1 MDKPI
6 APAWDRFTAVL
17 QEHAR
22 TISIVAV
29 TLIIIVGGVL
39 LNRNRRE
46 SRRIQAAETLRQA
59 VNDFYDARK
68 ADEPDFRNAVGLLS
82 DVMETH
88 QGSPAAAQAA
98 FYLGHIY
105 YAEGNYAKSL
115 KKYRKASAGLSSDSP
130 FLEIALLDVAYAL
143 EAQKKYA
150 RARAAYTRVIDL
162 NGGVLKDR
170 AIIGIG
176 RCFEQEGNLKRS
188 VRTYRSMLKRFPN
201 SPWAGELSQR
211 LDLLQA
217 DIKGAKTN

>member
-1 MDKPI
+1 MEK
-6 APAWDRFTAVL
+6 ALGPAWERLIALL

-22 TISIVAV
+22 TISIVVV

-46 SRRIQAAETLRQA
+46 SRRIQAAETFRQA
-59 VNDFYDARK
+59 VNDFYAARK
-68 ADEPDFRNAVGLLS
+68 ADEPDFRNAVALLS

-88 QGSPAAAQAA
+88 PGSPAAAQAA
-98 FYLGHIY
+98 LYLGHIY
-105 YAEGNYAKSL
+105 YAEGDYAKSL
-115 KKYRKASAGLSSDSP
+115 EKYRKASAGLSSDSP
-130 FLEIALLDVAYAL
+130 FLEIALLDVAYTL

-170 AIIGIG
+170 AIVGIA
-176 RCFEQEGNLKRS
+176 RCFEQEGNLKS
-188 VRTYRSMLKRFPN
+188 AVRTYRSVLKRFPN

-211 LDLLQA
+211 LDVLQA
-217 DIKGAKTN
+217 DIKEAKTN